1 MDSLISK
8 KFADGETEVLETER
22 LIIRRFRANDW
33 SDLYEYL
40 SDPQVVKFEPY
51 GPQSVEQCRIEAA
64 KRAEHPAFYAVCLKD
79 NGRLVGNLYLQPS
92 EFNTW
97 EFGFVFNKRYQ
108 GQGYATESARALI
121 DFAFCQLNARRITAA
136 CSNENERSWKLLER
150 LGMRRE
156 GLLLQNV
163 WFKKD
168 SEGNPI
174 WFDSYLYALLD
185 SEWRIGG

>member
-51 GPQSVEQCRIEAA
+51 GPQTVEQCRIEAA
-64 KRAEHPAFYAVCLKD
+64 KRAEHPAFYAVCLKE
-79 NGRLVGNLYLQPS
+79 NGRLIGNLYLHPS
-92 EFNTW
+92 ELNTW
-97 EFGFVFNKRYQ
+97 ELGFVFNCRFQ
-108 GQGYATESARALI
+108 GHGYASESARALI

-136 CSNENERSWKLLER
+136 CSSENERSWKLLER